1 MRRASKASKPYVP
14 SLSGKLAIKAYFG
27 AVLSGDIVACEKIK
41 KVARIVLDEL
51 EHGSKDGRFSYD
63 ERYASKHINFIERFC
78 RLPSGRLGAPFRLE
92 LFQRAILAVIFG
104 FVDSEGVRQYQEVL
118 WIMGRKN
125 GKALSLD
132 TPIPTPDG
140 WRTMRDV
147 RVGDFVFDV
156 DGKQTR
162 VVYKSPVFTGHE
174 CFKVTFDDGET
185 IVADAEHIW
194 RVHDRHGRIKDRTTA
209 ELAGFSLNRVRCDG
223 KGREYPYRV
232 PIGSPV
238 EYGHKDLPIDPYTF
252 GVWLGDGRSD
262 GCKVTCS
269 DDDLPE
275 MMEHVEDAGHTC
287 RRYHNENRCG
297 GFTIDVNR
305 NGWHKNP
312 FIDALHD
319 LGVYGNKHIPRI
331 YLESSVEQRRELLRG
346 LMDTDGYCSKSGECQ
361 FVQKQNGIVDGF
373 DELLSSLAIRHTV
386 KHVRKTCNGNSFDC
400 VSVQF
405 YVDKAHSC
413 FKLARKHG
421 RLKDS
426 LCKRSYFKSIVSV
439 DSVDSVETQCIA
451 VESGTHLYRAGRTM
465 TVTHNTAI
473 ASGIELDM
481 TANDGE
487 GAPEVYNVATAR
499 DQAAKGFDNCQR
511 MVKTSPQLAKHIRKR
526 VNDLYCDLNM
536 GIIRALSANTN
547 HLDGFDIS
555 CAIIDEL
562 AAMKNRDLY
571 DLVIQGISAR
581 RQPLVLQITTN
592 GFVRGGIFDAQ
603 YEYASKWLDG
613 KAEGEKAD
621 RFIAFI
627 YELDEREEWQ
637 DEDCWIKAN
646 PGLGT
651 IKSIDKLRANVS
663 KAKDD
668 PTFLPTL
675 LVKDFNLVENQS
687 TAWLNWSEIHNDATF
702 DIDELGIK
710 YWICGVDASDTTDL
724 TAACLL
730 GMRPGDSN
738 IYALHMAWIP
748 ERSLQ
753 MAEQEGRR
761 GGKDGVPYDMWI
773 ARGLM
778 KTDPNPIID
787 KRVVLDWLEDL
798 RREHGIYAIAC
809 GYDPWHM
816 RDAPTVDAYTGYFG
830 RDNFIKVIQG
840 AQTLS
845 MPMKEI
851 KALYKENRIVDNSNP
866 IAEWCRSNVM
876 VRTDANGNI
885 APDKKNSDPRNRIDA
900 WAAEIDA
907 FVTLREQM
915 DNYRALIGG

>member
-104 FVDSEGVRQYQEVL
+104 FVDEHGARQYQEVL

-125 GKALSLD
+125 GKTSL
-132 TPIPTPDG
+132 
-140 WRTMRDV
+140 
-147 RVGDFVFDV
+147 
-156 DGKQTR
+156 
-162 VVYKSPVFTGHE
+162 
-174 CFKVTFDDGET
+174 
-185 IVADAEHIW
+185 
-194 RVHDRHGRIKDRTTA
+194 
-209 ELAGFSLNRVRCDG
+209 
-223 KGREYPYRV
+223 
-232 PIGSPV
+232 
-238 EYGHKDLPIDPYTF
+238 
-252 GVWLGDGRSD
+252 
-262 GCKVTCS
+262 
-269 DDDLPE
+269 
-275 MMEHVEDAGHTC
+275 
-287 RRYHNENRCG
+287 
-297 GFTIDVNR
+297 
-305 NGWHKNP
+305 
-312 FIDALHD
+312 
-319 LGVYGNKHIPRI
+319 
-331 YLESSVEQRRELLRG
+331 
-346 LMDTDGYCSKSGECQ
+346 
-361 FVQKQNGIVDGF
+361 
-373 DELLSSLAIRHTV
+373 
-386 KHVRKTCNGNSFDC
+386 
-400 VSVQF
+400 
-405 YVDKAHSC
+405 
-413 FKLARKHG
+413 
-421 RLKDS
+421 
-426 LCKRSYFKSIVSV
+426 
-439 DSVDSVETQCIA
+439 
-451 VESGTHLYRAGRTM
+451 
-465 TVTHNTAI
+465 

-668 PTFLPTL
+668 QTFLPTL

-748 ERSLQ
+748 ERALLT
-753 MAEQEGRR
+753 AEQEGRR

-778 KTDPNPIID
+778 RTDPNPIID
-787 KRVVLDWLEDL
+787 KSVVLDWLEDL